1 MEEQNQYNREEQQN
15 FSLEQQDSDKNLSET
30 VLSEQEEKTDD
41 DFSIFIDL
49 VLSFLLILSVFT
61 FWLNAYAGIALFIIT
76 TLFIF
81 ISYFRKANKPYSKD
95 IIKKFPITAIG
106 IIMWLLCVLVSFK
119 LFFNSNL
126 SDREHN
132 IVFIP
137 FFATFLC
144 IWIPAI
150 LKNKK
155 PNAFL
160 RGIQR
165 AYVVVFLLLEF
176 LARLLGA
183 FIIII

>member
-95 IIKKFPITAIG
+95 IIKKFPLTAIG
-106 IIMWLLCVLVSFK
+106 VIMWLLCIQVSFK
-119 LFFNSNL
+119 LFFNL
-126 SDREHN
+126 SDKEHGF
-132 IVFIP
+132 VFLP
-137 FFATFLC
+137 FIATFLC
-144 IWIPAI
+144 IGIPAI
-150 LKNKK
+150 LKKQ
-155 PNAFL
+155 PNIILIIIQSVYVWLFL
-160 RGIQR
+160 T
-165 AYVVVFLLLEF
+165 LEF
-176 LARLLGA
+176 LGRLLKGVM
-183 FIIII
+183 

>member
-15 FSLEQQDSDKNLSET
+15 FSLEQQDSDKTLSET

-95 IIKKFPITAIG
+95 IIKKFPLTAIG
-106 IIMWLLCVLVSFK
+106 VIMWLLCIQVSFK
-119 LFFNSNL
+119 LFFNL
-126 SDREHN
+126 SDKEHGF
-132 IVFIP
+132 VFLP
-137 FFATFLC
+137 FIATFLC
-144 IWIPAI
+144 IGIPAI
-150 LKNKK
+150 LKKQ
-155 PNAFL
+155 PNIILIIIQSVYVWLFL
-160 RGIQR
+160 T
-165 AYVVVFLLLEF
+165 LEF
-176 LARLLGA
+176 LGRLLKGVM
-183 FIIII
+183 